1 MSVHKYPGLL
11 DEEESYETAQTMD
24 PKLYRAIMKDDI
36 LEFVRAMECDRQH
49 GPTVSCVQLGP
60 QNKTVLHVATSF
72 GSYEIVKL
80 ICKDLPDLVAEKNAR
95 GDTALHIAARAG
107 SSQLVTLLVN
117 SEFAE
122 GGLREKNEEGNTALH
137 EALKYGHEEVA
148 RILINRNPLMSYSL
162 NKEGKSLLYL
172 AAGAGFLIIVRLLMD
187 NPVGSYSTGAKHK
200 NKSPV
205 FAAILEHNIDVIK
218 LLWEKDPTMF
228 QLRNSKGKSPL
239 HAAVCMGFTEGVKFL
254 LDRQFEFA
262 YQKDKQGFHPIHSA
276 ASKGH
281 VDIIQM
287 MFQHRPD
294 TRELLTAHG
303 QNILHVAAR
312 SGKYKAVEYMLK
324 RPEMEMLINEKD
336 ADGNTP
342 LHLATIYAH
351 PKLVG
356 ILVRDK
362 RVIPRLLNNNRQM
375 ALDIAEEQI
384 EVGLVS
390 FHKRLTC
397 MALRAVDAP
406 RAHKPTSRST
416 SFKLGDQLETESWR
430 DKINTILV
438 VAMLVATVT
447 FQAGFTVPGGNN
459 NTHYDQDIATML
471 KKVKFQEFVICN
483 TIAMHTS
490 VIVAVTLL
498 WAQLGDPSSMRLAL
512 KSAVLLLGLALAM
525 MSIAFLAAV
534 YLVVSTLCWL
544 AITVLLISSSFVF
557 ALIVLFVP
565 LCFLG
570 SSNRHIFRRLS
581 YYPFCLVLYALR
593 D

>member
-205 FAAILEHNIDVIK
+205 FAAILEHNIGSKHPYYSLFSTMYYMIFCCN
-218 LLWEKDPTMF
+218 LIMMSRKD
-228 QLRNSKGKSPL
+228 
-239 HAAVCMGFTEGVKFL
+239 C
-254 LDRQFEFA
+254 
-262 YQKDKQGFHPIHSA
+262 
-276 ASKGH
+276 
-281 VDIIQM
+281 
-287 MFQHRPD
+287 
-294 TRELLTAHG
+294 
-303 QNILHVAAR
+303 
-312 SGKYKAVEYMLK
+312 
-324 RPEMEMLINEKD
+324 
-336 ADGNTP
+336 
-342 LHLATIYAH
+342 
-351 PKLVG
+351 
-356 ILVRDK
+356 
-362 RVIPRLLNNNRQM
+362 
-375 ALDIAEEQI
+375 
-384 EVGLVS
+384 
-390 FHKRLTC
+390 
-397 MALRAVDAP
+397 
-406 RAHKPTSRST
+406 
-416 SFKLGDQLETESWR
+416 
-430 DKINTILV
+430 
-438 VAMLVATVT
+438 
-447 FQAGFTVPGGNN
+447 
-459 NTHYDQDIATML
+459 
-471 KKVKFQEFVICN
+471 
-483 TIAMHTS
+483 
-490 VIVAVTLL
+490 
-498 WAQLGDPSSMRLAL
+498 L
-512 KSAVLLLGLALAM
+512 KSDE
-525 MSIAFLAAV
+525 MSRD
-534 YLVVSTLCWL
+534 T
-544 AITVLLISSSFVF
+544 AIIFRLIMLLIHFGYIYTHIPVSSFLSSSYD
-557 ALIVLFVP
+557 IMLFLTFP
-565 LCFLG
+565 FLF
-570 SSNRHIFRRLS
+570 S
-581 YYPFCLVLYALR
+581 
-593 D
+593 

>member
-1 MSVHKYPGLL
+1 MSVPKYPGLL

-60 QNKTVLHVATSF
+60 QNKTVLHVATSYA
-72 GSYEIVKL
+72 SYEIVKL

-117 SEFAE
+117 SDFAE

-148 RILINRNPLMSYSL
+148 RILINRNPLMPYSL
-162 NKEGKSLLYL
+162 NKE
-172 AAGAGFLIIVRLLMD
+172 D
-187 NPVGSYSTGAKHK
+187 NPVGSYSTSAKHK

-205 FAAILEHNIDVIK
+205 FAAILGHNIDVIK
-218 LLWEKDPTMF
+218 LLWEKDPSMF

-239 HAAVCMGFTEGVKFL
+239 HAAVCMGFTEGVEFL

-262 YQKDKQGFHPIHSA
+262 YRKDKQGFNPIHSA
-276 ASKGH
+276 ASKGL
-281 VDIIQM
+281 VDMIQTM
-287 MFQHRPD
+287 LQHRPD
-294 TRELLTAHG
+294 TGELLTAHG

-324 RPEMEMLINEKD
+324 RPDMEMLINEKD
-336 ADGNTP
+336 VDGNTP

-356 ILVRDK
+356 LLVRDK

-406 RAHKPTSRST
+406 RAHKPNSRST
-416 SFKLGDQLETESWR
+416 SFKLGDPETESWR
-430 DKINTILV
+430 DKINTILL
-438 VAMLVATVT
+438 VATLVATVT

-459 NTHYDQDIATML
+459 NTHYDPGIATML

-512 KSAVLLLGLALAM
+512 KSALLLLGIALAM
-525 MSIAFLAAV
+525 MSIAFLAGV

-557 ALIVLFVP
+557 ALIVLFFP

-581 YYPFCLVLYALR
+581 YYPVCLVLYALR